1 MGHSEHAAANQAA
14 NRTAANRTAIVTG
27 ATSGIG
33 AAVTRRLVEDGARVV
48 ANGRRQPRLTALEAL
63 WPGPQRP
70 VLGVV
75 GDATDAGLI
84 DRLFDAARRAW
95 DRQPDL
101 FVLCAGHGLP
111 GTLLRSDP
119 AKWDEL
125 FEVNCLAALRQLR
138 ACAERF
144 VAAAQDDQREGG
156 REDARVRDIVVIGS
170 TIGRQVSA
178 FNPIYGATKFA
189 LHSVV
194 EALRQEICQHGVR
207 VTLIEPGFV
216 KSEFQAVAGYDP
228 DWFRA
233 LEAEQ
238 GPFLDPAD
246 VAAAIGFVVGQP
258 PHVHLDDI
266 RIRPTRQKV

>member
-14 NRTAANRTAIVTG
+14 NRMAINRTAIVTG

-84 DRLFDAARRAW
+84 DRLFDAARDAW

-119 AKWDEL
+119 AKWAEL

-194 EALRQEICQHGVR
+194 EALRQEIAS
-207 VTLIEPGFV
+207 TA
-216 KSEFQAVAGYDP
+216 SA
-228 DWFRA
+228 
-233 LEAEQ
+233 
-238 GPFLDPAD
+238 
-246 VAAAIGFVVGQP
+246 
-258 PHVHLDDI
+258 
-266 RIRPTRQKV
+266 

>member
-1 MGHSEHAAANQAA
+1 MGHSEHAAANRMAI
-14 NRTAANRTAIVTG
+14 NRTAIVTG

-33 AAVTRRLVEDGARVV
+33 AGVTRRLVEDGARVV

-84 DRLFDAARRAW
+84 DRLFDAARGAW

-119 AKWDEL
+119 AKWAEL

-144 VAAAQDDQREGG
+144 VAAAQDGEREN
-156 REDARVRDIVVIGS
+156 ARVRDIVVIGS

-246 VAAAIGFVVGQP
+246 VAAAISFVVGQP